1 LQRAAGSRQGFGR
14 SRNIFLAAVFLLAI
28 AIPGGSFWINSVTP
42 SGVTVMDT
50 GIYGESSTDF
60 ESNSVAIYI
69 QMLDF
74 DPETERAQVAFY
86 PWPTEDIA
94 KQLSSSVILERGI
107 TFLADSQNG
116 EVKKFGAGDQVGAVE
131 ATIDVLSGDYPE
143 RASDAFYPFDR
154 YVMDSF
160 AQVQIESDIG
170 EYGPVQTFDY
180 FYESPVPGFD
190 ITYQR
195 LGAFDSGYAGN
206 ADSLDL
212 RQIALERF
220 YGKVSFYAFI
230 ERSFAVRAIALFIYG
245 FILIS
250 SLALVWVAS
259 QMVIGRRD
267 PSMESLIWAAASM
280 LGILELRALA
290 PGDPRIGVFA
300 DLIFFFP
307 SLLMSLISVAAIT
320 YLWSTRKSYS

>member
-1 LQRAAGSRQGFGR
+1 MNAA
-14 SRNIFLAAVFLLAI
+14 
-28 AIPGGSFWINSVTP
+28 TP
-42 SGVTVMDT
+42 SGVTVINT
-50 GIYGESSTDF
+50 GIYSESSDDF
-60 ESNSVAIYI
+60 EFNAVAIYI

-74 DPETERAQVAFY
+74 DPETERAEGAFY
-86 PWPTEDIA
+86 PSPTEDIA

-107 TFLADSQNG
+107 TFLAGSQNG
-116 EVKKFGAGDQVGAVE
+116 EVEKFGAGDQVGAVE
-131 ATIDVLSGDYPE
+131 ATIDVLMGDYPE

-160 AQVQIESDIG
+160 AQVQIEYDPS
-170 EYGPVQTFDY
+170 EFRPVQTFDY

-190 ITYQR
+190 IAYQG

-206 ADSLDL
+206 AKSLDL
-212 RQIALERF
+212 EQIDRERF
-220 YGKVSFYAFI
+220 YGKVSFHAFI
-230 ERSFAVRAIALFIYG
+230 ERSFAIQAIAQFIYG

-280 LGILELRALA
+280 LGIFELRALA

-307 SLLMSLISVAAIT
+307 SLLMS
-320 YLWSTRKSYS
+320 